1 MAMASLSKSMTH
13 LVEIELRQILKSNEN
28 NSELNQKLGIQ
39 KLNWRM
45 RSNLRLKFE
54 IDLIHD
60 RI

>member
-28 NSELNQKLGIQ
+28 NSELNQKLRIQ